1 MSQILPDTN
10 TPIQTPSS
18 ESFNNHLDNNNNNN
32 NNIDH
37 NLEDINNKNNKE
49 NNLLN
54 NKNHINED
62 ENIDT
67 LLQQKQQQ
75 SHEPLSPPNPT
86 PTPEKRKLEID
97 DDELNNQD
105 NNKDNDEEESPTKKQ
120 KTEESNND
128 NNDDHSTSDGN
139 GNIDNESNK
148 DILNE
153 EKNDNEEINNNNN
166 SKEENVQNPNEEPIN
181 ETSQTS
187 NQQSTTTVNND
198 IIKDENDTT
207 KEPESSS
214 STTTTTTTNATTQS
228 SDQPPTT
235 TKELPKIP
243 APKPPAEPDMNNLP
257 SNPMPQ
263 HQQKFA
269 LNTLK
274 NIKRLKDAVPFL
286 LPVDIV
292 KLNIPFYY
300 NYIQRPMDLST
311 LEKKLHA
318 SAYSELSEFTDDFNL
333 MVNNCIKFNGE
344 QAGISRMAKNI
355 QAYFEKHM
363 MNSPSKDLPLTQS
376 VSPESS
382 KRKIIDSVAS
392 SRPKR
397 KIQPPKPKELQ
408 YEKTTKKDPIMRYA
422 NECIKS
428 LNSQRYKDLN
438 WVFLDPV
445 DTQLFPTY
453 SQIIKKPMDLG
464 KVQLK
469 LNNNEYNNPEE
480 FEADVKLVFQNCYK
494 FNPEGTDVNMM
505 GHRLESIFDEKWA
518 NKPQPQVEEEIEE
531 VYSSEEEEEEEIN
544 ESMLSDI
551 PAIQFLENQLT
562 RMKKELDELKAQ
574 HLKKLKD
581 QQAARRNKKK
591 KNSKKS
597 NSKSKRSK
605 EPTQQ
610 PVKFTPPQ
618 PVVTYEMKKQVS
630 EMVPNLSEKKLNS
643 FIKIIQDDVQ
653 INNED
658 EVELDMD
665 QLGDSTVLKLYEF
678 LFGEK
683 ATQKS
688 VNKKKKPIDGG
699 VDEMAHLR
707 YQLALFDEG
716 NQQLNNIA
724 HESESDASDESSSEE
739 E

>member
-1 MSQILPDTN
+1 MSQILPNTN

-18 ESFNNHLDNNNNNN
+18 ESFNNNNLHINNDENNDLDKESLNDHKPTEDD
-32 NNIDH
+32 NIDSSL
-37 NLEDINNKNNKE
+37 LEKQS
-49 NNLLN
+49 
-54 NKNHINED
+54 
-62 ENIDT
+62 
-67 LLQQKQQQ
+67 QQKP

-86 PTPEKRKLEID
+86 PTPEKRKLEENEED
-97 DDELNNQD
+97 HGE
-105 NNKDNDEEESPTKKQ
+105 KEEESPSKKL
-120 KTEESNND
+120 KIEENKNGDIPNTESNGVLATEPNNEPTTEENKPDETNLVQ
-128 NNDDHSTSDGN
+128 
-139 GNIDNESNK
+139 ES
-148 DILNE
+148 
-153 EKNDNEEINNNNN
+153 
-166 SKEENVQNPNEEPIN
+166 S
-181 ETSQTS
+181 
-187 NQQSTTTVNND
+187 TTVNNND
-198 IIKDENDTT
+198 VIKDENEQET
-207 KEPESSS
+207 S
-214 STTTTTTTNATTQS
+214 STTQQDNEIKEEATTTTEATTEPTQPS
-228 SDQPPTT
+228 SDQPTQQ
-235 TKELPKIP
+235 TKELPKVP

-269 LNTLK
+269 INTIK
-274 NIKRLKDAVPFL
+274 NIKRLKDANPFL

-300 NYIQRPMDLST
+300 NYIERPMDLST
-311 LEKKLHA
+311 LEKKLQV
-318 SAYSELSEFTDDFNL
+318 SAYSEISDFIDDFNL

-344 QAGISRMAKNI
+344 NAGISRMAKNI

-363 MNSPSKDLPLTQS
+363 MNAPPKDLPPPPAQS
-376 VSPESS
+376 SSSISPESS
-382 KRKIIDSVAS
+382 KKRIIDSVAS

-453 SQIIKKPMDLG
+453 LQIIKKPMDLG
-464 KVQLK
+464 KIQTK

-480 FEADVKLVFQNCYK
+480 FESDVKLVFSNCYK

-505 GHRLESIFDEKWA
+505 GHRLESIFNEKWS
-518 NKPQPQVEEEIEE
+518 NKPQPQIEEEIED

-544 ESMLSDI
+544 ENMLSDI
-551 PAIQFLENQLT
+551 PAIQFLENQLI
-562 RMKKELDELKAQ
+562 RMKKELDELKSQ
-574 HLKKLKD
+574 HLKKLKE
-581 QQAARRNKKK
+581 QQQARRNKKK
-591 KNSKKS
+591 NKSTNRKGSSNKSKKHHHHHNSISS
-597 NSKSKRSK
+597 NH
-605 EPTQQ
+605 

-630 EMVPNLSEKKLNS
+630 EMVPNLSEKKLNQ

-683 ATQKS
+683 ASSTSASK
-688 VNKKKKPIDGG
+688 NKKKKSPVGD
-699 VDEMAHLR
+699 DEMAHLR
-707 YQLALFDEG
+707 HQLALFDENTSNSNG
-716 NQQLNNIA
+716 HEQLNNIA
-724 HESESDASDESSSEE
+724 HVSDDSDESESSSEE